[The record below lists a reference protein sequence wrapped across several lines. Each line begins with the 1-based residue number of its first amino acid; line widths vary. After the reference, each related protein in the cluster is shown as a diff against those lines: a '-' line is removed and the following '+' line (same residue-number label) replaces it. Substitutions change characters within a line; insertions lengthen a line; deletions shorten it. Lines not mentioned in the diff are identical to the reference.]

1 MTNRKLSAWLLPA
14 ALLALASCSNDI
26 EPTCVDGTP
35 VPARVTA
42 SIGAVQ
48 SRASGTSWDAGDR
61 IGISGAGYSNIA
73 YITDENDKFTPSEG
87 DGIFFP
93 STDEFTFSAYYPYN
107 DNNGTISVSTSNQQN
122 QEDFDFL
129 FATGATA
136 SAAKPTISFTG
147 INAFRHRM
155 TRLDIKIEADANTGF
170 SFTDIQKGSYTL
182 SGIKHNGTFD
192 ATDGK
197 AEAAAAGIP
206 TAGWNINDFAD
217 DSFEHRS
224 YSLILFPQTGA
235 ELTFNVVIGGREYEA
250 TLTPAL
256 EAGYIYRYNITVK
269 NTELVVGNCSIE
281 HWGSS
286 EHSGEATIIPPIGD
300 KAMELA
306 DVGDFY
312 FYDGSFADKGADL
325 TPEQANACIG
335 IVFHKGYNTLD
346 ESNYTYSGIG
356 QERCHSYVVALT
368 DVNEGSNDYLNWG
381 EKDGQYSMD
390 AGTSTEENDWSGY
403 KNQKAIEYFA
413 ANNEEGWLPEH
424 FEAAYW
430 CGRYGTGDSRYAW
443 QKIYAA
449 PENTSGWFLPSC
461 GQLKSIYSINRDN
474 ENLLKNQME
483 KVKSLDTE
491 NIKWFS
497 TYWFYWS
504 SSEDLLGNSN
514 HAKGVGFYYGNKIT
528 DLKNNAVAVRA
539 VLAF

>member
-1 MTNRKLSAWLLPA
+1 M
-14 ALLALASCSNDI
+14 
-26 EPTCVDGTP
+26 
-35 VPARVTA
+35 
-42 SIGAVQ
+42 
-48 SRASGTSWDAGDR
+48 
-61 IGISGAGYSNIA
+61 
-73 YITDENDKFTPSEG
+73 
-87 DGIFFP
+87 
-93 STDEFTFSAYYPYN
+93 
-107 DNNGTISVSTSNQQN
+107 
-122 QEDFDFL
+122 
-129 FATGATA
+129 
-136 SAAKPTISFTG
+136 
-147 INAFRHRM
+147 
-155 TRLDIKIEADANTGF
+155 
-170 SFTDIQKGSYTL
+170 
-182 SGIKHNGTFD
+182 
-192 ATDGK
+192 
-197 AEAAAAGIP
+197 
-206 TAGWNINDFAD
+206 
-217 DSFEHRS
+217 
-224 YSLILFPQTGA
+224 
-235 ELTFNVVIGGREYEA
+235 
-250 TLTPAL
+250 
-256 EAGYIYRYNITVK
+256 
-269 NTELVVGNCSIE
+269 
-281 HWGSS
+281 
-286 EHSGEATIIPPIGD
+286 
-300 KAMELA
+300 
-306 DVGDFY
+306 
-312 FYDGSFADKGADL
+312 
-325 TPEQANACIG
+325 
-335 IVFHKGYNTLD
+335 
-346 ESNYTYSGIG
+346 
-356 QERCHSYVVALT
+356 ALT